1 MTAKTI
7 ATAVNKNS
15 LDTLSTLEA
24 PKERRTSWYLKGLPG
39 WRAAELTRSPAE
51 TSRNPSLWHAITG
64 PGTDVCCC
72 VISING
78 VLAGIAVT
86 VAVATAVTYSS
97 QMLFVFIC
105 QHATSSPSPSQRCSL
120 HVCFR
125 VGCCTKTTR
134 IGSQSQWK
142 VDAHFGYPT
151 VPMPSS
157 SAFAAVIPEPISNDD
172 FHDDD
177 AAANDRE
184 RVPLPSE
191 PVLVIDQCK
200 DPGPGTKHQGPW
212 QQEAGPASS
221 DSGQRP
227 PTECFHH

>member
-39 WRAAELTRSPAE
+39 WRAAELTRSPPE

-72 VISING
+72 G
-78 VLAGIAVT
+78 
-86 VAVATAVTYSS
+86 
-97 QMLFVFIC
+97 
-105 QHATSSPSPSQRCSL
+105 
-120 HVCFR
+120 
-125 VGCCTKTTR
+125 
-134 IGSQSQWK
+134 
-142 VDAHFGYPT
+142 AHFGYPT

-221 DSGQRP
+221 TVDNGPQRSAFIIEAYE
-227 PTECFHH
+227 TFD